1 MPTPT
6 LPTALVLGCAGPV
19 LSDEERRLFAEVQPL
34 GFILFRRNCQ
44 DPAQVTALVA
54 ALRDAVGRADAPVLI
69 DQEGGRVARLRPPHW
84 PTLPAAGRIGAVA
97 DPDRAVRADPDR
109 AARAAW
115 LHGRLLAD
123 LLAPLGIDVDCAPV
137 ADVPVPGSS
146 DVIGDRAFAR
156 DPALVARLAAA
167 QAAGLLAGGV
177 LPVVKHLP
185 GHGRAQVDS
194 HKELPRV
201 DADWDTLCASDF
213 AAFVPLANQGQGQG
227 RGQGGD
233 RVALGMVAHVLYT
246 GIDAVHPAS
255 VSPTVIRR
263 VIRDHIGFDGL
274 LFSDDLSMEALAG
287 DIPRRARAVLDAGCD
302 IALHCNGDLAE
313 MRALAAEIGPMGA
326 RSWDRWRAAR
336 ATLPPHVDIVEAAAL
351 RAELRDLLGPWD

>member
-1 MPTPT
+1 MPTLTP
-6 LPTALVLGCAGPV
+6 PIALVLGCAGPV
-19 LSDEERRLFAEVQPL
+19 LQDEERRLFADTQPL

-44 DPAQVTALVA
+44 DPAQVAALVA

-84 PTLPAAGRIGAVA
+84 PTLPAAGRIGAIG
-97 DPDRAVRADPDR
+97 DPDR

-146 DVIGDRAFAR
+146 DVIGDRAFSR

-213 AAFVPLANQGQGQG
+213 AAFVPLASQGQGT
-227 RGQGGD
+227 
-233 RVALGMVAHVLYT
+233 LGMVAHVLYT
-246 GIDAVHPAS
+246 RIDGSHPAS

-287 DIPRRARAVLDAGCD
+287 DIPQRARAVLDAGCD
-302 IALHCNGDLAE
+302 VALHCNGDLAE
-313 MRALAAEIGPMGA
+313 MRALAAEIGPMGGRA
-326 RSWDRWRAAR
+326 WDRWRAAR
-336 ATLPPHVDIVEAAAL
+336 ATLPPHVDIVDAGAL